1 MRKTNIY
8 FTKVA
13 CEFEVGEVREPLEK
27 SMEAMM
33 CWVIDSDWES
43 KMIGDGEELF
53 GDEGEGLQVAVASIV
68 IVVDE
73 ESEDTIPTLISY
85 GSRT

>member
-1 MRKTNIY
+1 
-8 FTKVA
+8 
-13 CEFEVGEVREPLEK
+13 
-27 SMEAMM
+27 
-33 CWVIDSDWES
+33 
-43 KMIGDGEELF
+43 MIGDGEELF